1 MRTSFKTLLLG
12 MVFISLI
19 FTCNKFPAFTGTSA
33 SLSDTKYANTR
44 INTGFWDNL
53 PGVIGV
59 PDLDLAING
68 SELQNT
74 TDDPIRVTINSLE
87 NLNSPVNSAS
97 LAEAPGNPMNNSS
110 IKANETFNPTYRINL
125 ASNSNLT
132 NNHTNLTNN
141 HTNLTNN
148 HTNLTNNHTN
158 LTNNHTNLTNNT
170 NHTNLTGSA
179 NLTNTF
185 DLDRT
190 VSLEEA
196 SGSTG
201 SIVSGV
207 GSGSGGDGGFGDS
220 DNGEGILPKAFF
232 SNSVTEGY
240 VPLTVQFTDL
250 SENAEEWNW
259 DFGDG
264 TISTEQN
271 PVHTYTATG
280 EYTATLEVSNV
291 NGTNSTFSTIFA
303 LQPVLPIA
311 NFSSNVT
318 SGTAPL
324 TVQFTDLSENAE
336 EWNWDFGD
344 GAISTEQNPVHTYTA
359 TGKYTAT
366 LEVSNVNGTNST
378 FSTIFALQPVLPIA
392 NFSSNVTSGT
402 APLTVQFTDLS
413 ENAEEWNW
421 DFGDGAIST
430 EQNPVHTYTATG
442 KYIVTFT
449 AANVNSQSTKTGHI
463 SVNE

>member
-141 HTNLTNN
+141 
-148 HTNLTNNHTN
+148 
-158 LTNNHTNLTNNT
+158 T

-185 DLDRT
+185 GLDRT

-264 TISTEQN
+264 AISTEQN

-280 EYTATLEVSNV
+280 KYTATLEVSNV

-303 LQPVLPIA
+303 LQSVLPMA
-311 NFSSNVT
+311 DFSSNVT

-359 TGKYTAT
+359 TGEYTAT